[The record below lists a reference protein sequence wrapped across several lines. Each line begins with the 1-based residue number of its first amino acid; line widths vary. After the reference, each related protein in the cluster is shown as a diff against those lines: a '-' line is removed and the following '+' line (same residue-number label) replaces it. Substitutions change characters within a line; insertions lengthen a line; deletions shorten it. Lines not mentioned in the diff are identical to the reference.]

1 MWSDSIKLL
10 NILKIKTTKK
20 SKYKNKLNILLEKFS
35 IIYCFKINLFW
46 KLYLVMNFL
55 KPEKNKKNKF
65 LMLKIK

>member
-20 SKYKNKLNILLEKFS
+20 SKHKNKLNILLEKFS
-35 IIYCFKINLFW
+35 IIYCFKIKLFW

>member
-20 SKYKNKLNILLEKFS
+20 SKHKNKLNILLEKFS

>member
-35 IIYCFKINLFW
+35 IIYCFKIKLFW

-55 KPEKNKKNKF
+55 KPEKNKKKIFNI
-65 LMLKIK
+65 LKIK